1 MYYLQEPPYFLLF
14 AGLFVALTSGAAF
27 SGTLKQIAQR
37 WSKVRAKEAIA
48 KLSTRQLVFPF
59 LGISVGIC
67 LFLASGMEIFG
78 FTKMLSYIVAV
89 PLTLA
94 TCLLVWYQLGS
105 MLALV
110 EKEGSQAFN
119 IDSW

>member
-78 FTKMLSYIVAV
+78 FTKMLSYIVDRKSV
-89 PLTLA
+89 
-94 TCLLVWYQLGS
+94 V
-105 MLALV
+105 
-110 EKEGSQAFN
+110 
-119 IDSW
+119 